1 RNRLIYFSQTTRR
14 PLQQEQ
20 KDKVLGRTSTRD
32 SRGEGHRQ
40 KYRRSFAGRA
50 GYRAVVT
57 GRTGTGPADGT
68 SRYNVARFS
77 GQASVGTKVVE
88 QTEYREHDQPVART
102 IRQAA
107 AAVELIFVLRTL
119 YLVLCYLQRSNK
131 VLSAK
136 YKEQSSTRL
145 CAFAGNS
152 IQFLDSSA
160 FDMIGA

>member
-40 KYRRSFAGRA
+40 EHRRSFAGRA
-50 GYRAVVT
+50 GYRAVLA
-57 GRTGTGPADGT
+57 GRAGTGPADGT

-77 GQASVGTKVVE
+77 RQASVGTKVVK

-107 AAVELIFVLRTL
+107 AAVELRSVRRYNFSILR
-119 YLVLCYLQRSNK
+119 
-131 VLSAK
+131 
-136 YKEQSSTRL
+136 RL
-145 CAFAGNS
+145 
-152 IQFLDSSA
+152 I
-160 FDMIGA
+160 